1 MKQVSLSI
9 TVLLSMTVFTM
20 IIMENIPSTSEVI
33 PLFGKISNF
42 IYTNIIKKTYIL
54 RSKLAIYNSPYFKNV
69 ISLNIYIIKKILWY
83 IIIIIITEEY
93 FGCTILILSF
103 ISMMNVVI
111 IKVHFRGVDGLRPS
125 ITSRKFFFKYLALA
139 VLATPVSYAI
149 ILVVYTLYIQ
159 WYLLYILY
167 IGHTPFIIIICNNPH
182 KYL

>member
-69 ISLNIYIIKKILWY
+69 ISLNIYIIKKIL
-83 IIIIIITEEY
+83 
-93 FGCTILILSF
+93 
-103 ISMMNVVI
+103 
-111 IKVHFRGVDGLRPS
+111 
-125 ITSRKFFFKYLALA
+125 
-139 VLATPVSYAI
+139 
-149 ILVVYTLYIQ
+149 
-159 WYLLYILY
+159 
-167 IGHTPFIIIICNNPH
+167 
-182 KYL
+182 